1 MRGGLRYAAVLTVAA
16 VALLASCGDDDGT
29 EPAAAEPEASAG
41 PSESATLPTERPSP
55 VPTSPSAELTPTTPT
70 ASEQPE
76 PTPTEDPMPDDGP
89 LATAIADLSRQTGV
103 DFDEIQVV
111 VNEPVTW
118 RDGSLGCPEPGK
130 MYTQALVDG
139 YRIVLRAA
147 GEEVAYHG
155 STGRPPFRCDHPDP
169 NGATGGPI

>member
-1 MRGGLRYAAVLTVAA
+1 M
-16 VALLASCGDDDGT
+16 
-29 EPAAAEPEASAG
+29 PE
-41 PSESATLPTERPSP
+41 
-55 VPTSPSAELTPTTPT
+55 
-70 ASEQPE
+70 
-76 PTPTEDPMPDDGP
+76 DGP
-89 LATAIADLSRQTGV
+89 LATAIADLSRHSGV
-103 DFDEIQVV
+103 DPGDIQVV

-147 GEEVAYHG
+147 GQDVAYHG

-169 NGATGGPI
+169 NGATRGRI